1 MTGNETTQVGE
12 APAPTFNASAERNS
26 KGWNYSAT
34 VVNARTP
41 EEALRLLDQLT
52 TGLARQYGGGGV

>member
-1 MTGNETTQVGE
+1 MIGNETTQVGE
-12 APAPTFNASAERNS
+12 APAPTFNASAEKNS

-41 EEALRLLDQLT
+41 EEALKLLVRLT
-52 TGLARQYGGGGV
+52 EGLARQYGGGGV